1 MQKIANMQEQVGN
14 LSKEMKILRKNKKKM
29 NARDKKT
36 VMEMK
41 NIFDGHISRLDMAEK
56 KSELKTVHYN
66 LQNWKVKR
74 EKNWEK
80 GKRASNHCRIIT
92 KSVTFM

>member
-1 MQKIANMQEQVGN
+1 MARMLESSDHKFKTTMLYMLRDLMQKVANMQEQVGN

-66 LQNWKVKR
+66 LQN
-74 EKNWEK
+74 
-80 GKRASNHCRIIT
+80 
-92 KSVTFM
+92 